1 MGERSAS
8 IFYIEDSPGDILLIR
23 TAFVE
28 FGRQVTFEV
37 ALDGQAALRRLESFV
52 GRAATR
58 PDLILLDLNLP
69 GLSGFDI
76 LGHLRNGISLP
87 VPVVVLTTSRAE
99 VDRVRCEAL
108 GCESYLEKP
117 TKFSEYRGL
126 VKEIE
131 RMLVAG

>member
-28 FGRQVTFEV
+28 FGRHVTFEI
-37 ALDGQAALRRLESFV
+37 ALDGQAALRRLEAFAN
-52 GRAATR
+52 RPATR

-69 GLSGFDI
+69 GLSGFEV
-76 LGHLRNGISLP
+76 LAHLRNGISLP

-99 VDRVRCEAL
+99 ADRARCDAL
-108 GCESYLEKP
+108 GCASYLEKP
-117 TKFSEYRGL
+117 TRFSDYRGL

-131 RMLVAG
+131 RMLLAA